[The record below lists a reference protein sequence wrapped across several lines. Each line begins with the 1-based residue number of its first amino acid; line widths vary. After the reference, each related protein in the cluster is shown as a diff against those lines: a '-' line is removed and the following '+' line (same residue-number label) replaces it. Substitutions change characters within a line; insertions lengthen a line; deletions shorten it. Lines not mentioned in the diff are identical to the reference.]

1 LQDTQPVI
9 LYEQVRRTRT
19 YARPRPRRDTSGG
32 SPLVSVAVVLVGLE
46 NLAHRHPAR
55 PSLSLYNQARRRH
68 AAHTDTRTHI
78 CARARARAATPLV
91 VSRSLLSSC
100 GGTRHA
106 LLTRLRSPPRAVPLS
121 TMQLLALILASL
133 ALASAAPAQRKLQ
146 LNSFNCFT
154 RERWSDEKVEWCCA
168 AKSLGC
174 DGRQEPVINVKGGK
188 R

>member
-1 LQDTQPVI
+1 
-9 LYEQVRRTRT
+9 
-19 YARPRPRRDTSGG
+19 
-32 SPLVSVAVVLVGLE
+32 
-46 NLAHRHPAR
+46 
-55 PSLSLYNQARRRH
+55 
-68 AAHTDTRTHI
+68 
-78 CARARARAATPLV
+78 
-91 VSRSLLSSC
+91 
-100 GGTRHA
+100 
-106 LLTRLRSPPRAVPLS
+106 
-121 TMQLLALILASL
+121 MQLLALILASL